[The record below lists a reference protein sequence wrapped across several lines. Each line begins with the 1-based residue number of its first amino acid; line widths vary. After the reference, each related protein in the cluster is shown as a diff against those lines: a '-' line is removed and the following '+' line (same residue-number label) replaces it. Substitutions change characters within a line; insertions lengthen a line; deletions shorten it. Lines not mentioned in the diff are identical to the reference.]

1 MTQHS
6 NEAMFEKLTA
16 LQARF
21 DVHVEEWKRMS
32 RVLLAAN
39 GVLILAHADVL
50 MSVVKAAFL

>member
-1 MTQHS
+1 MH
-6 NEAMFEKLTA
+6 NDMMLERLTA

-21 DVHVEEWKRMS
+21 DAHVEEWKRMS

-50 MSVVKAAFL
+50 MSVVKAAF